1 MDIFQQSTSQSP
13 YIPNE
18 ANNYQ
23 TQNIGSPIQIE
34 DVLAQSA
41 QENSAYNYS
50 NITSYQ
56 NTEEFPVTGNVNE
69 TYVINNIGDNI
80 NNPTYSTYANY
91 SNNNIIS
98 STEAYPTTNYE
109 VTNNYNNYEI
119 QDISPLSNNNNYY
132 ETATPEME
140 YQNEAYNTGSYNLP
154 NYSTMSTPVST
165 PQYEKFYSKIPLT
178 KSNYKNDTNYVIKSD
193 SLSNSALKA
202 SGFYVFRPSE
212 KGENPRRSLLTKSKI
227 KVEPI
232 RDDEVITPKLQVGQ
246 HISTNPINNTQRSYA
261 PQSQGH
267 FVSNYPIYENDPVNN
282 LTNTSKNLNNN
293 LTNSKN
299 NLTSGLNSNINSTTS
314 KLNTLKSGP
323 STYDKLK
330 SGINKT
336 LNKTETGIGNTLSSL
351 KNTKNNTGNSSNQG
365 LNLIKSFY

>member
-1 MDIFQQSTSQSP
+1 MDIFQQSTSQSL
-13 YIPNE
+13 YNPNE
-18 ANNYQ
+18 TYNYQ
-23 TQNIGSPIQIE
+23 TQNIDSPIQIE
-34 DVLAQSA
+34 DVLAQSV
-41 QENSAYNYS
+41 QENSVYNYS

-56 NTEEFPVTGNVNE
+56 NTEEYPVTGNINE
-69 TYVINNIGDNI
+69 TYAINNIGDNI
-80 NNPTYSTYANY
+80 NNPTYSTYANN

-98 STEAYPTTNYE
+98 STEVYPTTNYE
-109 VTNNYNNYEI
+109 VTNNYEI
-119 QDISPLSNNNNYY
+119 QDISPLSNNNYY
-132 ETATPEME
+132 ETTSPGME
-140 YQNEAYNTGSYNLP
+140 YQNEAYDHGSYNIP
-154 NYSTMSTPVST
+154 NYSTMRTPVST

-178 KSNYKNDTNYVIKSD
+178 KSSYKNDTNYVIKAD
-193 SLSNSALKA
+193 SFSNSALKA

-232 RDDEVITPKLQVGQ
+232 RDDEVIAPKLQVGQ
-246 HISTNPINNTQRSYA
+246 HISTHPINNTQRSYA

-267 FVSNYPIYENDPVNN
+267 FVSNYPIYESDQVNN

-293 LTNSKN
+293 LTSSKN
-299 NLTSGLNSNINSTTS
+299 NLTSGLNSNINSANS
-314 KLNTLKSGP
+314 KLNSLKSGP

-336 LNKTETGIGNTLSSL
+336 LNKTETGIGNTLSLL
-351 KNTKNNTGNSSNQG
+351 KNTKNNTGNSANQG